1 MVDPRLL
8 ENIEKLFSYLRN
20 RSQSSRIGSLISGI
34 AHNLNG
40 SIQILSMQIEML
52 QGMIAANGGKD
63 LPAIQHKIDQC
74 LSQVE
79 KMKSILEGLTSE
91 GHSDDLLTLQKI
103 HLNEVLERTLGLFYH
118 HLFFKHHINVKKNF
132 SSRMPLI
139 QGYEIDFSES
149 FANLIENAAEAMEAT
164 PEKHLE
170 ITTRANNDS
179 IQVVFTDTGCG
190 VPLELR
196 PHLFQPF
203 FTTKDGSHFGLGL
216 FMTRYLLTPYG
227 AVIEP
232 HFRNGETFFSVKIP
246 LTPPSDFKRR

>member
-8 ENIEKLFSYLRN
+8 ENIDKLFSYLRN
-20 RSQSSRIGSLISGI
+20 RSRSSRIGSFISGI

-52 QGMIAANGGKD
+52 QGMISANGAKD

-79 KMKSILEGLTSE
+79 RMKSILEGLTS
-91 GHSDDLLTLQKI
+91 GGYSDETLTLQKI
-103 HLNEVLERTLGLFYH
+103 HLNEVLEKTLGLFYH

-132 SSRMPLI
+132 SRHIPLL
-139 QGYEIDFSES
+139 QGFEIDFSES
-149 FANLIENAAEAMEAT
+149 FANLIENAVEAMEAT
-164 PEKHLE
+164 REKHLT
-170 ITTRANNDS
+170 ITTRANNDY

-203 FTTKDGSHFGLGL
+203 FTTKDGGHYGLGL
-216 FMTRYLLTPYG
+216 FMTHRLLTPYG
-227 AVIEP
+227 ATIEA
-232 HFRNGETFFSVKIP
+232 HFKNGETFFSVKIP
-246 LTPPSDFKRR
+246 LNPQVNSKRS